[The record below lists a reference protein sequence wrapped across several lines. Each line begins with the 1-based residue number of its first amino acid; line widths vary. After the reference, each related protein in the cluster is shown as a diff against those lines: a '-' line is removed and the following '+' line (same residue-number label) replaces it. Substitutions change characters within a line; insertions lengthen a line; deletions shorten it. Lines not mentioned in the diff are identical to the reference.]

1 MVLHYIYILRP
12 YDQVKPKFL
21 VKGTSGQPSCYRQGC
36 SACAFFLAARQRKVT
51 KTYDCRGIKK
61 GGGKRLSGRSRLGNK
76 GSMLS
81 SEGSDGFDPAAL
93 TL

>member
-1 MVLHYIYILRP
+1 MVLYKILRP
-12 YDQVKPKFL
+12 YDQVKPKFI

-36 SACAFFLAARQRKVT
+36 SACAFFLAARQKIT
-51 KTYDCRGIKK
+51 GAYECR
-61 GGGKRLSGRSRLGNK
+61 GKRLSGRSRLGNK